1 MVRIVRAIYEKGVFR
16 PLESVEGLPDRA
28 SVRLQIET
36 TPTGSAAR
44 LSDFAGIWDASEVDE
59 IAAIIEAEFERI
71 DERDW

>member
-16 PLESVEGLPDRA
+16 PLESIEGLPDRA
-28 SVRLQIET
+28 NVRLQIET
-36 TPTGSAAR
+36 SPTGPVPR
-44 LSDFAGIWDASEVDE
+44 LSDFSGIWDASEADE